1 MLNPLTVSAYLL
13 PPPAVFARGGLDN
26 EYRSRGDPL
35 GRLAVFAASV
45 AKGRAA
51 LKEQSDQFEKL
62 YREAER
68 ANSPPEE
75 LEEAAGIIFD
85 NERKIAAVLVP
96 QIEKLEKNL
105 ARKHPPT
112 DFARSVR
119 RSAEEALD
127 IGQTWL
133 ELHQNLRIRLMK
145 LASDRR
151 IAAGETGSPILSDAD
166 EMERYLRRDA
176 GG

>member
-1 MLNPLTVSAYLL
+1 MLNSLTVSAYLL
-13 PPPAVFARGGLDN
+13 PPPTVFPSGVLSGER
-26 EYRSRGDPL
+26 RSRGDPL
-35 GRLAVFAASV
+35 GRLAVLAAST
-45 AKGRAA
+45 AKDRAA
-51 LKEQSDQFEKL
+51 LKNQSDRFEEL

-68 ANSPPEE
+68 TEALPEE
-75 LEEAAGIIFD
+75 LEEAAKIIHD

-133 ELHQNLRIRLMK
+133 ELFQNLRIRLLK

-151 IAAGETGSPILSDAD
+151 VAAGETGSPVFSSAD
-166 EMERYLRRDA
+166 EMERYLRGIA
-176 GG
+176 EG

>member
-1 MLNPLTVSAYLL
+1 MLTPLTVSAYLL
-13 PPPAVFARGGLDN
+13 PPPAAFPRGVLTDGHRP
-26 EYRSRGDPL
+26 RSDPL

-51 LKEQSDQFEKL
+51 LKEQSDRFEEL
-62 YREAER
+62 YREAEQTN
-68 ANSPPEE
+68 APAEE
-75 LEEAAGIIFD
+75 LEEAAAIIFD
-85 NERKIAAVLVP
+85 NERKVAAVLVP
-96 QIEKLEKNL
+96 QIEQIEQKL

-133 ELHQNLRIRLMK
+133 ELYQRLRIRLLK

-151 IAAGETGSPILSDAD
+151 GAAGGTGNPILSDTD
-166 EMERYLRRDA
+166 EMEWYLRRIA